1 MTTISK
7 AVLEPILKYMRD
19 TPVDDWPLSFVVS
32 PENMVET
39 ITARRRV
46 LARENT
52 LTDEDSQRAVVILS
66 SPDIEKPVMLMTDEV
81 IAKCGSM
88 YLKNKI
94 SRFRQIL
101 KDEDDRAR
109 DVLHGRWSMNDDEWY
124 PVPPAKVEMGG
135 NAGKC
140 PYRHDPCNRLSL
152 TAGYRGGRRWQ
163 SSGTTRRT

>member
-7 AVLEPILKYMRD
+7 AELEPILKFMRD

-46 LARENT
+46 LARENS
-52 LTDEDSQRAVVILS
+52 LTNEDSQRAIVILS

-94 SRFRQIL
+94 SRFKQIL

-109 DVLHGRWSMNDDEWY
+109 SERAGSISVRW
-124 PVPPAKVEMGG
+124 
-135 NAGKC
+135 
-140 PYRHDPCNRLSL
+140 
-152 TAGYRGGRRWQ
+152 
-163 SSGTTRRT
+163 

>member
-1 MTTISK
+1 MPAGAEWSRLETPRDHRPHRAAALRSGRSRPAAAPQDDYLNKGGQIMTTISK

-32 PENMVET
+32 PENMVKT

-66 SPDIEKPVMLMTDEV
+66 TPDIEKPVMLMTDEV

-109 DVLHGRWSMNDDEWY
+109 DV
-124 PVPPAKVEMGG
+124 
-135 NAGKC
+135 
-140 PYRHDPCNRLSL
+140 
-152 TAGYRGGRRWQ
+152 
-163 SSGTTRRT
+163 